1 MCMSCFLGLEN
12 GHFDVT
18 HSPQSTSNTL
28 ETIPE
33 SFPENLRSY
42 SQPMPYKSFQ
52 GTQFF
57 ANICNFTSP
66 TQNQT
71 KNIQLIVKE
80 QTQVYKWWLHK
91 LLSKVRG
98 FLVFACLLLWC
109 FTICSNPMPDI
120 HLLTSLA
127 MSCCVQ
133 ETKLNERYF
142 SYHVVSSPLHI
153 HSSHRGY
160 R

>member
-33 SFPENLRSY
+33 SFPENLRIY
-42 SQPMPYKSFQ
+42 SQPMPDKSFQ

-57 ANICNFTSP
+57 ANICNLTSP

-98 FLVFACLLLWC
+98 FLWSLHVYFFGVLQFAVIPCQIFISLPLLPC
-109 FTICSNPMPDI
+109 
-120 HLLTSLA
+120 
-127 MSCCVQ
+127 
-133 ETKLNERYF
+133 
-142 SYHVVSSPLHI
+142 HVVYKKQI
-153 HSSHRGY
+153 
-160 R
+160 